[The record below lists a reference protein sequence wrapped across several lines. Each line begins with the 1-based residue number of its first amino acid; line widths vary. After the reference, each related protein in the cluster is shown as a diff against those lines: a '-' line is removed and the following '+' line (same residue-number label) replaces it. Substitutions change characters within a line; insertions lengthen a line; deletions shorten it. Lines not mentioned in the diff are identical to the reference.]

1 MLAVLKLE
9 AWILD
14 WFEMNTKLKHQLYNK
29 LKAELNSELIDKLK
43 VEIRFLFHG
52 QATSMKDKRLTD
64 LL

>member
-1 MLAVLKLE
+1 
-9 AWILD
+9 
-14 WFEMNTKLKHQLYNK
+14 MNTKLKHQLYNK
-29 LKAELNSELIDKLK
+29 LKAELNSELKDKLK